1 MKCGG
6 SIYILIVYD
15 VNVKRVVK
23 VLKYL
28 RKHLNWIQNS
38 VFEGNITDAQLY
50 IIKNKIREITEPEDS
65 IIFFVARDEKWVK
78 KEIIGREKNPTS
90 NFL

>member
-1 MKCGG
+1 M
-6 SIYILIVYD
+6 YVLVVYD

-38 VFEGNITDAQLY
+38 VFEGSITDAQLY

-65 IIFFVARDEKWVK
+65 IIFFIARDEKWIK